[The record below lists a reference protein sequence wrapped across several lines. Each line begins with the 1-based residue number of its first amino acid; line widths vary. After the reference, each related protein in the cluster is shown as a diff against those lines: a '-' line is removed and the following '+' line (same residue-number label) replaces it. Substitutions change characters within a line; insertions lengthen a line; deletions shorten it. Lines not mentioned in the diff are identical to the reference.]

1 MYETLNAILAER
13 NISKAKISRQADIAS
28 SDFYQMLAGKRPAF
42 PAWRKRLA
50 KALGIDESILFP
62 EYSNEKIGG

>member
-1 MYETLNAILAER
+1 MYETLNKILVER
-13 NISKAKISRQADIAS
+13 NVSKAKISRRADIAS

-50 KALGIDESILFP
+50 AALDVNEDLLFP
-62 EYSNEKIGG
+62 EYSGGKKG